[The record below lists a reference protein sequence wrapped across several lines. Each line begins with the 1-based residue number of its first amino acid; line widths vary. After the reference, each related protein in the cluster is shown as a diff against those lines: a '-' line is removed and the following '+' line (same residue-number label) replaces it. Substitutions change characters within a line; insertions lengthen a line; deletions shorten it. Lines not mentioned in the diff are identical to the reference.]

1 MSNNFKINAFGSPN
15 AMTPNTIQNSGN
27 KGNGYVQNFGAK
39 IINAQGGF
47 LVVNGTPNETFVD
60 AIDGQFYA
68 PKSGV
73 IKKVVITIQTNQTI
87 PAEFTVYVNNVA
99 TLPVYTPTQTS
110 IMNPSYNM
118 YNTNIFFNTGDCIT
132 VLTDKQ
138 TNKSFVSLYIE

>member
-1 MSNNFKINAFGSPN
+1 MSNSSFYKVRAFGTPN

-39 IINAQGGF
+39 ITSRQGGF
-47 LVVNGTPNETFVD
+47 LVVNGTPNETWGS

-73 IKKVVITIQTNQTI
+73 VKKVVITIQTNQTVD
-87 PAEFTVYVNNVA
+87 FTVYVNNVA
-99 TLPVYTPTQTS
+99 TLPVYTPTQISSMT
-110 IMNPSYNM
+110 PSYNM

-132 VLTDKQ
+132 VLANDQTDK
-138 TNKSFVSLYIE
+138 TFVSLYIE